1 MKQAYA
7 AAGHRYA
14 VCMDATSHT
23 FSTELWHPESMAKWV
38 FVTVPKELSE
48 DIREVPRP
56 FRRGFGSIR
65 VEVTI
70 GATSWSTSIFPD
82 ADTGCYVL
90 PVKKAVRD
98 AEGVDLGDVVEVS
111 LEVLD

>member
-1 MKQAYA
+1 MKLAYA
-7 AAGHRYA
+7 ARAHRYA
-14 VCMDATSHT
+14 VCMEATSHT

-90 PVKKAVRD
+90 PVKKAVR
-98 AEGVDLGDVVEVS
+98 AAQGVQPPDVVDVTIEL
-111 LEVLD
+111 LE

>member
-1 MKQAYA
+1 VKPAYA
-7 AAGHRYA
+7 AWSHHYAGF
-14 VCMDATSHT
+14 MTETSHT
-23 FSTELWHPESMAKWV
+23 FTTELWHPESMAKWV

-65 VEVTI
+65 VQVTI
-70 GATSWSTSIFPD
+70 GATTWSTSIFPD

-98 AEGVDLGDVVEVS
+98 AEGVDLGDEVEVS